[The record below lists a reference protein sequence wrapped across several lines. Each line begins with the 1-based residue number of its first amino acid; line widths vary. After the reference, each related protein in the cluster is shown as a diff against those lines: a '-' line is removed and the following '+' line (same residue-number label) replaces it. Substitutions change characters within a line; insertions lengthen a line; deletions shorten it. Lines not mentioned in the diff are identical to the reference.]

1 MKQVVEWYEEPQ
13 IEAIE
18 DMVDKIENEYDVKLY
33 ESFLETLI
41 GTDKKTWK
49 VESKRW
55 ARNLIDELEG
65 LIEEIDNVE

>member
-1 MKQVVEWYEEPQ
+1 
-13 IEAIE
+13 
-18 DMVDKIENEYDVKLY
+18 MVDKIENEYDVKLY

>member
-1 MKQVVEWYEEPQ
+1 MKQPVEWYEEPQ

-41 GTDKKTWK
+41 DTDKKTWK

>member
-1 MKQVVEWYEEPQ
+1 MKQPVEWYEEPQ

-41 GTDKKTWK
+41 DTDKKTWI